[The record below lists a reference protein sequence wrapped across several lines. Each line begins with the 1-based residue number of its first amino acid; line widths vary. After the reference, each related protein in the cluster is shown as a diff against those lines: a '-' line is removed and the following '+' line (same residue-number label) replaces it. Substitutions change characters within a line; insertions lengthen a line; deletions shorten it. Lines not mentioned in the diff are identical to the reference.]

1 MMALMEVVR
10 EQLDVLALDS
20 TSSSMAC
27 LSIVK
32 LTKILDT
39 DDNIAGDCNAH
50 ANREEDANGMGQ
62 SF

>member
-10 EQLDVLALDS
+10 EQLDVLARDS

-27 LSIVK
+27 LSILK
-32 LTKILDT
+32 LTKILKTYDK
-39 DDNIAGDCNAH
+39 IAGGCNVH

-62 SF
+62 A